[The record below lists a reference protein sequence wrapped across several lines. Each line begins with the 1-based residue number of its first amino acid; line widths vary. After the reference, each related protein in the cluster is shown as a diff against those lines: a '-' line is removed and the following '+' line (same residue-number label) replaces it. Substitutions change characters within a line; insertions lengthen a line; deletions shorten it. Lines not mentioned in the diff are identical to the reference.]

1 MQKRNKFII
10 IMLLLI
16 LLISTFFVVVN
27 KKEEKGKVGDAKE
40 TIEELDEKEE
50 VKEEIIEETEEE
62 QFNRADSIAKEDNQT
77 NNSSTI
83 NSNNNSTKNNSSQS
97 SNSSGNSS
105 QSNQSSSDSNNQTS
119 SSKSINN
126 NSQASTS
133 RTDDKTVDTSHPEYY
148 IHQGKIDCTDSLD
161 CMDISLPIQFKY
173 KKVIA
178 NTYYVEVI
186 AKDGTVLGYFIE
198 YVFKDYTYS
207 SDEECNQI
215 GNEIKSTLSD
225 RVTGFSCNSGI
236 LKIIT
241 NY

>member
-1 MQKRNKFII
+1 MRKKKKIF

-16 LLISTFFVVVN
+16 IVLIFVFIINFERKEVKREVSA
-27 KKEEKGKVGDAKE
+27 KKEIIKEEKTD
-40 TIEELDEKEE
+40 DEE
-50 VKEEIIEETEEE
+50 VEENSDDQKLNE
-62 QFNRADSIAKEDNQT
+62 NDSIKKEQ
-77 NNSSTI
+77 I
-83 NSNNNSTKNNSSQS
+83 ESNNNSVNSSSNNNENESTNSTNKS
-97 SNSSGNSS
+97 SSTNT
-105 QSNQSSSDSNNQTS
+105 QSNQSSSNSNNQISSSTS
-119 SSKSINN
+119 SNN

-148 IHQGKIDCTDSLD
+148 IHQGKRDCTDSSD
-161 CMDISLPIQFKY
+161 CMNISLPIQFKY

-178 NTYYVEVI
+178 NTYYVEVV
-186 AKDGTVLGYFIE
+186 AKDGTGLGYFIE
-198 YVFKDYTYS
+198 YIFKEYTYS

-225 RVTGFSCNSGI
+225 RVTGFSCNSGN

>member
-1 MQKRNKFII
+1 MRKKKKIF

-16 LLISTFFVVVN
+16 IVLIFVFIINFERKEVKREVSA
-27 KKEEKGKVGDAKE
+27 KKEIIKEEKTD
-40 TIEELDEKEE
+40 DEE
-50 VKEEIIEETEEE
+50 VEENSDDQKLNE
-62 QFNRADSIAKEDNQT
+62 NDSIKKEQ
-77 NNSSTI
+77 I
-83 NSNNNSTKNNSSQS
+83 ESNNNSVNSSSNNNENESTNSTNKS
-97 SNSSGNSS
+97 SSTNT
-105 QSNQSSSDSNNQTS
+105 QSNQSSSNSNNQISSSTS
-119 SSKSINN
+119 SNN

-148 IHQGKIDCTDSLD
+148 IHQGKRDCTDSLD

-173 KKVIA
+173 KRVIA

-207 SDEECNQI
+207 SDEECNQV

-225 RVTGFSCNSGI
+225 RVTGFSCNSGN

>member
-1 MQKRNKFII
+1 MRKKKKIF

-16 LLISTFFVVVN
+16 IVLIFVFIINFERKEVKREVSA
-27 KKEEKGKVGDAKE
+27 KKEIIKEEKTD
-40 TIEELDEKEE
+40 DEE
-50 VKEEIIEETEEE
+50 VEENSDDQKLNE
-62 QFNRADSIAKEDNQT
+62 NDSIKKDQIE
-77 NNSSTI
+77 
-83 NSNNNSTKNNSSQS
+83 SNNNSVNSSSNNNENESTNSTNKS
-97 SNSSGNSS
+97 SSTNT
-105 QSNQSSSDSNNQTS
+105 QSNQSSSNSNNQISSSTS
-119 SSKSINN
+119 SNN

-148 IHQGKIDCTDSLD
+148 IHQGKRDCTDSSD
-161 CMDISLPIQFKY
+161 CMNISLPIQFKY

-178 NTYYVEVI
+178 NTYYVEVV

-198 YVFKDYTYS
+198 YIFKDYTYS

-225 RVTGFSCNSGI
+225 RVTGFSCNSGN

>member
-1 MQKRNKFII
+1 MRKKKKIF

-16 LLISTFFVVVN
+16 IVLIFVFIINFERKEVKREVSA
-27 KKEEKGKVGDAKE
+27 KKEIIKEEKTD
-40 TIEELDEKEE
+40 DEE
-50 VKEEIIEETEEE
+50 VEENSDDQKLNE
-62 QFNRADSIAKEDNQT
+62 NDSIKKEQ
-77 NNSSTI
+77 I
-83 NSNNNSTKNNSSQS
+83 ESNNNSVNSSSNNNENESTNSTNKS
-97 SNSSGNSS
+97 SSTNT
-105 QSNQSSSDSNNQTS
+105 QSNQSSSNSNNQISSSTS
-119 SSKSINN
+119 SNN

-148 IHQGKIDCTDSLD
+148 IHQGKRDCTDSSD
-161 CMDISLPIQFKY
+161 CMNISLPIQFKY

-178 NTYYVEVI
+178 NTYYVEVV

-198 YVFKDYTYS
+198 YIFKDYTYS

-225 RVTGFSCNSGI
+225 RVTGFSCNSGN

>member
-1 MQKRNKFII
+1 MRKKKKIF

-16 LLISTFFVVVN
+16 IVLIFVFIINFERKEVKREVGA
-27 KKEEKGKVGDAKE
+27 KKEIIKEEKTDDEEVEENSDDQKLNE
-40 TIEELDEKEE
+40 TDSIEKEQ
-50 VKEEIIEETEEE
+50 IE
-62 QFNRADSIAKEDNQT
+62 
-77 NNSSTI
+77 
-83 NSNNNSTKNNSSQS
+83 SNNNSVNSSSNNNENKSTNSTNKS
-97 SNSSGNSS
+97 SSTNT
-105 QSNQSSSDSNNQTS
+105 QSNQSSSNSNNQTS
-119 SSKSINN
+119 SSKSTNN

-148 IHQGKIDCTDSLD
+148 IHQGKIDCTDSSD

-173 KKVIA
+173 KKIIA

-198 YVFKDYTYS
+198 YIFKDYTYS

-225 RVTGFSCNSGI
+225 RVTGFSCNSGN

>member
-1 MQKRNKFII
+1 MQKRKKII
-10 IMLLLI
+10 IMMLLLI
-16 LLISTFFVVVN
+16 LLISTFFVMVN
-27 KKEEKGKVGDAKE
+27 KKEEKGKVSDEKE
-40 TIEELDEKEE
+40 TIEEIDEKVEI
-50 VKEEIIEETEEE
+50 KEEIIEETKEE
-62 QFNRADSIAKEDNQT
+62 QFNGTDSVTKEDNQT
-77 NNSSTI
+77 SSST
-83 NSNNNSTKNNSSQS
+83 SS
-97 SNSSGNSS
+97 
-105 QSNQSSSDSNNQTS
+105 
-119 SSKSINN
+119 NN

-148 IHQGKIDCTDSLD
+148 IHQGKRDCTDSSD

-207 SDEECNQI
+207 SDEECNQV

-225 RVTGFSCNSGI
+225 RVTGFSCNSGN